1 MCPSVGYMVVPVCSV
16 QTVGLY
22 KGHGCISDV
31 MITAALY
38 PPLFMS
44 VGCFCNLPPAASTV
58 HVRHCNATKHLTPDP
73 SRTLKNNNQFKAM
86 GGELRWHKGAIK
98 VELCAEQ
105 IGNKL

>member
-1 MCPSVGYMVVPVCSV
+1 MAAPVCKV

-44 VGCFCNLPPAASTV
+44 VGCLYNLPTAASTV
-58 HVRHCNATKHLTPDP
+58 RVKQCNASKHPTRHPCQTSD
-73 SRTLKNNNQFKAM
+73 NNNQFRRT
-86 GGELRWHKGAIK
+86 GGNYDGTKQQ
-98 VELCAEQ
+98 V
-105 IGNKL
+105 KLQYK